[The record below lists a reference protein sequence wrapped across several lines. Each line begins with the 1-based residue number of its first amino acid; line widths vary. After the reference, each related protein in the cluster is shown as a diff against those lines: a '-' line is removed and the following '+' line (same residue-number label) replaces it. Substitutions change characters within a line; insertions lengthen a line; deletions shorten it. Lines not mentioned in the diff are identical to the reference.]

1 MTMISARRYFL
12 LGLLVLSTSAYLTV
26 GDEGDPCQVRADI
39 PGICRSSSACDNI
52 RGYLQSGALS
62 ISQVPNCGFGARE
75 EIICCP
81 TVACCATDRA
91 HELPFHATSSER
103 TRLPEPQQKPPP
115 PPPPQPEPEPEPL
128 PPTTTEGKRVRESR
142 LDENQNFFDFNKLL
156 STTVKPQKTHESLKM
171 PTHESM
177 KMPIQNVGAWGIA
190 PSKPH
195 PTPTPTPQRPIMEAQ
210 WGWESREPRIV
221 NRPLTTPRSRPQRP
235 HSSNPN
241 PNLNPN
247 LNPNP
252 NPNPNFNPNPNPTL
266 NDNNNLIHLVN
277 DRLRQQGMQIEPARE
292 VPMNSQTTAI
302 PTTTPTPTPTP
313 MPTPMPT
320 PTTLIDPFE
329 PYRFRG
335 QDRDKER
342 QPEPWADV
350 SNNLDADP
358 TPSIFNPSETR
369 TTTPNP
375 NPTRVHLP
383 EKERPAVAACEK
395 IRSGGKPLTV
405 HILDGERVDK
415 GVYPHMAAI
424 AYNSFGTATFRC
436 GGSLV
441 ASRFVLTAAHCV
453 NRDDDT
459 PSFVRLGALN
469 IENPEPGYQDIDVI
483 DVQIHPNYSGSSK
496 YYDIAILQLAD
507 DAKESDVIR
516 PACLYTDRT
525 DPPANS
531 KYFVAG
537 WGVMNVT
544 NRAVSKILLRAALEL
559 VPADKCNASFA
570 EQPSANRSL
579 RNGVI
584 ASQLCAADRSLRKD
598 ACQGDSGGPLI
609 LEIDDV
615 DGTYAIVGVISSG
628 FGCATKTPGLYT
640 RVSSFLDYIEGIVW
654 PAKRV

>member
-12 LGLLVLSTSAYLTV
+12 LALLVLSTSAYLTV

-62 ISQVPNCGFGARE
+62 TSQVPSCGFGARE

-81 TVACCATDRA
+81 TVACCAT
-91 HELPFHATSSER
+91 E
-103 TRLPEPQQKPPP
+103 
-115 PPPPQPEPEPEPL
+115 
-128 PPTTTEGKRVRESR
+128 TTT
-142 LDENQNFFDFNKLL
+142 
-156 STTVKPQKTHESLKM
+156 
-171 PTHESM
+171 
-177 KMPIQNVGAWGIA
+177 A
-190 PSKPH
+190 
-195 PTPTPTPQRPIMEAQ
+195 
-210 WGWESREPRIV
+210 
-221 NRPLTTPRSRPQRP
+221 
-235 HSSNPN
+235 NPN
-241 PNLNPN
+241 P
-247 LNPNP
+247 
-252 NPNPNFNPNPNPTL
+252 
-266 NDNNNLIHLVN
+266 
-277 DRLRQQGMQIEPARE
+277 
-292 VPMNSQTTAI
+292 S
-302 PTTTPTPTPTP
+302 
-313 MPTPMPT
+313 
-320 PTTLIDPFE
+320 
-329 PYRFRG
+329 
-335 QDRDKER
+335 
-342 QPEPWADV
+342 
-350 SNNLDADP
+350 
-358 TPSIFNPSETR
+358 
-369 TTTPNP
+369 
-375 NPTRVHLP
+375 RVHLP

-436 GGSLV
+436 GGSLI
-441 ASRFVLTAAHCV
+441 ASRYVLTAAHCV
-453 NRDDDT
+453 NSEEST

-469 IENPEPGYQDIDVI
+469 IENPESGYQDIDVI

-531 KYFVAG
+531 KFYVAG

-570 EQPSANRSL
+570 EQPSANRTL

-584 ASQLCAADRSLRKD
+584 ASQLCAADRNQRKD

-609 LEIDDV
+609 LDIDDV

-628 FGCATKTPGLYT
+628 FGCATRTPGLYT

>member
-1 MTMISARRYFL
+1 MAIISARRYFL
-12 LGLLVLSTSAYLTV
+12 LGLLVLTTSAYLTV

-39 PGICRSSSACDNI
+39 PGICRSSSACENI
-52 RGYLQSGALS
+52 RGYLKSGTLS
-62 ISQVPNCGFGARE
+62 TSQVPSCGFGARE

-81 TVACCATDRA
+81 TVACCATDSRV
-91 HELPFHATSSER
+91 HEVQFHATSSER
-103 TRLPEPQQKPPP
+103 SRLPEPKPEPL
-115 PPPPQPEPEPEPL
+115 PEPEPL
-128 PPTTTEGKRVRESR
+128 PPTTTERKRERESR
-142 LDENQNFFDFNKLL
+142 LDDNQNFFDFNKLL
-156 STTVKPQKTHESLKM
+156 STTVKPQKTHESLKTPTQESM
-171 PTHESM
+171 KTPTHESM
-177 KMPIQNVGAWGIA
+177 KMPTHESMKLPTHEPMKLPIQSVGAWGIA
-190 PSKPH
+190 PPKTYPITS
-195 PTPTPTPQRPIMEAQ
+195 TQRSFMEPE
-210 WGWESREPRIV
+210 WGREPRII

-235 HSSNPN
+235 HNS
-241 PNLNPN
+241 
-247 LNPNP
+247 
-252 NPNPNFNPNPNPTL
+252 NFNPNPNPAI
-266 NDNNNLIHLVN
+266 NNNNNLIHLVN

-292 VPMNSQTTAI
+292 VPMVLQ
-302 PTTTPTPTPTP
+302 TTPTPTPTP
-313 MPTPMPT
+313 TQ
-320 PTTLIDPFE
+320 LIDPFE

-335 QDRDKER
+335 QDRDKDP
-342 QPEPWADV
+342 QPEPWNDV

-358 TPSIFNPSETR
+358 APSIFNPAETR
-369 TTTPNP
+369 ATTPNP
-375 NPTRVHLP
+375 NPGRVDLP

-424 AYNSFGTATFRC
+424 AYNSFGSATFRC
-436 GGSLV
+436 GGSLI

-453 NRDDDT
+453 NSDDST

-469 IENPEPGYQDIDVI
+469 IENPEPGYQDINVI

-496 YYDIAILQLAD
+496 YYDIAILQLAE

-544 NRAVSKILLRAALEL
+544 NRAVSKILLRAALDL
-559 VPADKCNASFA
+559 VPADECNASFA
-570 EQPSANRSL
+570 EQPSANRTL
-579 RNGVI
+579 RRGVI
-584 ASQLCAADRSLRKD
+584 ASQLCAADKNQKKD

-615 DGTYAIVGVISSG
+615 DGIYSIVGVISSG

-654 PAKRV
+654 PANRF

>member
-1 MTMISARRYFL
+1 MLAAFL
-12 LGLLVLSTSAYLTV
+12 VA
-26 GDEGDPCQVRADI
+26 EGDPCQVRTDL
-39 PGICRSSSACDNI
+39 PGICRSSSACENI
-52 RGYLQSGALS
+52 SGYLKSGALS
-62 ISQVPNCGFGARE
+62 TSQVPSCGFGARE

-81 TVACCATDRA
+81 IVACCATDRA
-91 HELPFHATSSER
+91 HEVRFHATSSER
-103 TRLPEPQQKPPP
+103 SWLPEPKQE
-115 PPPPQPEPEPEPL
+115 PQPEPEPL
-128 PPTTTEGKRVRESR
+128 PPTTTERKWERESR

-156 STTVKPQKTHESLKM
+156 STTVKPQKTHESMKM
-171 PTHESM
+171 PTHESMNRPAHESMKMPTHESMNRPAHESMKMPTHESMNRPTHESM
-177 KMPIQNVGAWGIA
+177 KMPTHESMNRPTHEPIKMPIQSVGAWGIA
-190 PSKPH
+190 PPQPH
-195 PTPTPTPQRPIMEAQ
+195 SITATQRSFVEPQ
-210 WGWESREPRIV
+210 WGWENREPRIV
-221 NRPLTTPRSRPQRP
+221 NRPLTTPRSRPQRL
-235 HSSNPN
+235 H
-241 PNLNPN
+241 
-247 LNPNP
+247 
-252 NPNPNFNPNPNPTL
+252 NPNFNPTL
-266 NDNNNLIHLVN
+266 NNNNNLIHLVN
-277 DRLRQQGMQIEPARE
+277 DRLRQQGMQIEPALE
-292 VPMNSQTTAI
+292 VPMNSQTTAT
-302 PTTTPTPTPTP
+302 PTTIPTPTK
-313 MPTPMPT
+313 
-320 PTTLIDPFE
+320 LIDPFE

-335 QDRDKER
+335 QDRDSEP
-342 QPEPWADV
+342 QPEPWNDV

-358 TPSIFNPSETR
+358 TPSSFHPAETR
-369 TTTPNP
+369 TTTANP
-375 NPTRVHLP
+375 NPSRVDLP

-436 GGSLV
+436 GGSLI

-453 NRDDDT
+453 NSDDST

-469 IENPEPGYQDIDVI
+469 IESPEPGYQDINVI

-496 YYDIAILQLAD
+496 YYDIAILQLAED
-507 DAKESDVIR
+507 VKESDAIR

-544 NRAVSKILLRAALEL
+544 NRAVSKILLRAALDL
-559 VPADKCNASFA
+559 VPADKCNVFFA
-570 EQPSANRSL
+570 EQPSANRTL

-584 ASQLCAADRSLRKD
+584 ASQLCAADRNQRKD

-615 DGTYAIVGVISSG
+615 DGTYSIVGVISSG

-640 RVSSFLDYIEGIVW
+640 RVSAFLDFIEGIVW
-654 PAKRV
+654 PAKQV

>member
-1 MTMISARRYFL
+1 MKMISARRYFL
-12 LGLLVLSTSAYLTV
+12 LALLVLSTSAYLTV

-62 ISQVPNCGFGARE
+62 TSQVPSCGFGARE

-91 HELPFHATSSER
+91 HEFQFHATSSER
-103 TRLPEPQQKPPP
+103 TRLPEPKQQ
-115 PPPPQPEPEPEPL
+115 PQPQPQPLPEPLPEPEPL

-171 PTHESM
+171 P
-177 KMPIQNVGAWGIA
+177 IQSVGAWGIA
-190 PSKPH
+190 PPKPQ
-195 PTPTPTPQRPIMEAQ
+195 PTPTTQRSIMESQ
-210 WGWESREPRIV
+210 WGWENREPRIV
-221 NRPLTTPRSRPQRP
+221 NRPLTTPRSRHQRP
-235 HSSNPN
+235 QS
-241 PNLNPN
+241 
-247 LNPNP
+247 NPNP
-252 NPNPNFNPNPNPTL
+252 NPNSNSNSNPNSNPNPNPKPISNS

-292 VPMNSQTTAI
+292 VPMNSQTTAN
-302 PTTTPTPTPTP
+302 PTTTTTPTPMP
-313 MPTPMPT
+313 M

-342 QPEPWADV
+342 QPEPWTDV

-358 TPSIFNPSETR
+358 TPSIFNPANPETR

-375 NPTRVHLP
+375 NPSRVHLP

-436 GGSLV
+436 GGSLI
-441 ASRFVLTAAHCV
+441 ASRYVLTAAHCV
-453 NRDDDT
+453 NSEEST
-459 PSFVRLGALN
+459 PSFVRLGALS

-507 DAKESDVIR
+507 DAKESEVIR

-531 KYFVAG
+531 KYYVAG

-570 EQPSANRSL
+570 EQPSANRTL

-584 ASQLCAADRSLRKD
+584 ASQLCAADRNQRKD

-609 LEIDDV
+609 LDIDDV

-628 FGCATKTPGLYT
+628 FGCATRTPGLYT

>member
-1 MTMISARRYFL
+1 MTMISARRYCL
-12 LGLLVLSTSAYLTV
+12 LGLLMLTSSAYVTV
-26 GDEGDPCQVRADI
+26 GDEGDPCQVRTDL
-39 PGICRSSSACDNI
+39 PGICRSSSACENI
-52 RGYLQSGALS
+52 SGYLKSGALS
-62 ISQVPNCGFGARE
+62 TSQVPSCGFGARE

-81 TVACCATDRA
+81 IVACCATDRA
-91 HELPFHATSSER
+91 HEVRFHATSSER
-103 TRLPEPQQKPPP
+103 SWLPEPKQE
-115 PPPPQPEPEPEPL
+115 PQPEPEPL
-128 PPTTTEGKRVRESR
+128 PPTTTERKWERESR

-156 STTVKPQKTHESLKM
+156 STTVKPQKTHES
-171 PTHESM
+171 M
-177 KMPIQNVGAWGIA
+177 KMPIQSVGAWGIA
-190 PSKPH
+190 PPQPH
-195 PTPTPTPQRPIMEAQ
+195 SITATQRSFVEPQ
-210 WGWESREPRIV
+210 WGWENREPRIV
-221 NRPLTTPRSRPQRP
+221 NRPLTTPRSRPQRL
-235 HSSNPN
+235 H
-241 PNLNPN
+241 
-247 LNPNP
+247 
-252 NPNPNFNPNPNPTL
+252 NPNFNPTL
-266 NDNNNLIHLVN
+266 NNNNNLIHLVN
-277 DRLRQQGMQIEPARE
+277 DRLRQQGMQIEPALE
-292 VPMNSQTTAI
+292 VPMNSQTTAT
-302 PTTTPTPTPTP
+302 PTTIPTPTK
-313 MPTPMPT
+313 
-320 PTTLIDPFE
+320 LIDPFE

-335 QDRDKER
+335 QDRDSEP
-342 QPEPWADV
+342 QPEPWNDV

-358 TPSIFNPSETR
+358 TPSSFHPAETR
-369 TTTPNP
+369 TTTANP
-375 NPTRVHLP
+375 NPSRVDLP

-436 GGSLV
+436 GGSLI

-453 NRDDDT
+453 NSDDST

-469 IENPEPGYQDIDVI
+469 IESPEPGYQDINVI

-496 YYDIAILQLAD
+496 YYDIAILQLAED
-507 DAKESDVIR
+507 VKESDAIR

-544 NRAVSKILLRAALEL
+544 NRAVSKILLRAALDL
-559 VPADKCNASFA
+559 VPADKCNVFFA
-570 EQPSANRSL
+570 EQPSANRTL

-584 ASQLCAADRSLRKD
+584 ASQLCAADRNQRKD

-615 DGTYAIVGVISSG
+615 DGTYSIVGVISSG

-640 RVSSFLDYIEGIVW
+640 RVSAFLDFIEGIVW
-654 PAKRV
+654 PAKQV